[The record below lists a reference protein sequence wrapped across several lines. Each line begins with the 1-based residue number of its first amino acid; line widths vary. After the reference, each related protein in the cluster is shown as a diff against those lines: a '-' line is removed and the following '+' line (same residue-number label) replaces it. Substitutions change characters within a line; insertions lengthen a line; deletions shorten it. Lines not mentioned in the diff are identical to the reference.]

1 MKKFHCIYTKG
12 TKKMTLSELLQ
23 LFEKNAQGATVLK
36 ISAGGTGNTAGGD
49 GAGGGSAKTFF
60 ANSNSTSIAAGTSR
74 FVSINGNRSVLT
86 SQDPTSIAIGALE
99 HAVVMPMAGSF
110 KNLYAASNI
119 QPSTGQ
125 TFTIALVVNESVTT
139 LSAEITDAG
148 YTGSDTT
155 HSVSVSAGDYVAL
168 KITVSAGDNPFNGTY
183 SLEFDPS

>member
-1 MKKFHCIYTKG
+1 
-12 TKKMTLSELLQ
+12 MTLSELLQ

-49 GAGGGSAKTFF
+49 GAGGSAKTFF
-60 ANSNSTSIAAGTSR
+60 ANSNSTTVVASTSR
-74 FVSINGNRSVLT
+74 FVSINGNRNTLT
-86 SQDPTSIAIGALE
+86 SQDPTGLATGAME
-99 HAVVMPMAGSF
+99 YAVVMPMAGSF
-110 KNLYAASNI
+110 KNLYAVANL

-155 HSVSVSAGDYVAL
+155 HSVSVNAGDYVAL
-168 KITVSAGDNPFNGTY
+168 KITVSAGDSSFNGTY